1 MHFDLSMFASIF
13 FFVIDY
19 NWVQGTLTFVPMIS
33 LDFVLD
39 NVVILLYSEIPSY
52 LFVFFLFA
60 HSLAI
65 CNEGGCLKNTVDEQ
79 LDEVIHFCQMKL
91 Y

>member
-1 MHFDLSMFASIF
+1 MHFDLSMFPNIF

-65 CNEGGCLKNTVDEQ
+65 CNEGVCLKNTVDEQ
-79 LDEVIHFCQMKL
+79 LDEVIHFYQMKL